1 MTGEAVTDAY
11 AYGEAVCGQVGR
23 RFGRTTSACG
33 LLKPQDLFGLRSGCA
48 PRGRDVHRLAK
59 VVRSPFSYRSST
71 ASPFNG
77 HIIETSASPKA
88 RAEPPGDTICSWTLT
103 FRRRSGIQP
112 PWPMAV
118 PRLGPGDTA
127 PCQTCFTPRC
137 RWSLFAGVRGDR
149 RYPAA
154 HVSGCSRNG
163 RPGCGG
169 SPGSWTGRRICEWG
183 QCRERRL
190 PVSGSMTFG

>member
-1 MTGEAVTDAY
+1 MRTGRSTIRPNDIGLWAAEAA
-11 AYGEAVCGQVGR
+11 GPL
-23 RFGRTTSACG
+23 RFAI
-33 LLKPQDLFGLRSGCA
+33 GLRAARAGCA
-48 PRGRDVHRLAK
+48 PLGQGREIAVLLPIVDRV
-59 VVRSPFSYRSST
+59 T
-71 ASPFNG
+71 FNG

-169 SPGSWTGRRICEWG
+169 SPGSGTGRRICEWG